1 MTDVVLECGYHS
13 IAIYGAGKHGELLIN
28 DLDTDRVQIL
38 YVIDKSRTESFHGIN
53 VIKPGA
59 RMEGIDA
66 IIVTPLV
73 EMEELRRDLV
83 TQADLVSLY
92 DLIGDKNG

>member
-1 MTDVVLECGYHS
+1 
-13 IAIYGAGKHGELLIN
+13 
-28 DLDTDRVQIL
+28 
-38 YVIDKSRTESFHGIN
+38 
-53 VIKPGA
+53 
-59 RMEGIDA
+59 MEGIDA